1 MKGQPPHE
9 ERTAQSSN
17 GPSRQRGTPQESS
30 SPPLLCPGLG
40 WMLPHPHVLDTL
52 ILVNYVFWLQVGL
65 GLGTSVYPESNL
77 PALVR

>member
-1 MKGQPPHE
+1 MRKGPLRAAMGPAGSGAPH
-9 ERTAQSSN
+9 RSPA
-17 GPSRQRGTPQESS
+17 
-30 SPPLLCPGLG
+30 PPLLRPGLG

-65 GLGTSVYPESNL
+65 GTSVYPESNL